1 MSHCASRG
9 KARSGRGTDIAI
21 GGMYAPG
28 DEQTISRIDGK
39 YFQHCGR
46 AGQLQLWLSRP
57 SWRNIKSTW
66 QEVSNFPWHQPPQ
79 NDSIVCTG
87 AAPGWEPRGACQ
99 NWGEYP
105 PGTGTLQPATPRGG
119 SFKPLWVV
127 AMFSLLSPCWQ
138 KPLGARDHSL
148 VTLQPASRF
157 LLWGKGGKEEK
168 LVIVT
173 SRLLP
178 PKMLLPKGCPSGGGC
193 WGRWLCPLRRTG
205 HTDAVET
212 GLGGSSYLWNAH
224 GKCKHGAV
232 SRALSR
238 LFYLWITLPSP
249 ESVWVRVRE
258 ININVAVVILISQF
272 VLILSI
278 LWK

>member
-1 MSHCASRG
+1 MEN
-9 KARSGRGTDIAI
+9 TFNIV
-21 GGMYAPG
+21 
-28 DEQTISRIDGK
+28 
-39 YFQHCGR
+39 
-46 AGQLQLWLSRP
+46 AGQVQLWLSRP

-105 PGTGTLQPATPRGG
+105 PGTGTLQRATPKV
-119 SFKPLWVV
+119 SDFKPLWVV

-138 KPLGARDHSL
+138 KPLGGRDHSL
-148 VTLQPASRF
+148 VTLQPASLYLR
-157 LLWGKGGKEEK
+157 WREGRKEEK

-193 WGRWLCPLRRTG
+193 WGVWLCPLWGERIKLTLWKLG
-205 HTDAVET
+205 WVEAPTFEMLMGNVNT
-212 GLGGSSYLWNAH
+212 GLSLE
-224 GKCKHGAV
+224 
-232 SRALSR
+232 
-238 LFYLWITLPSP
+238 PSP
-249 ESVWVRVRE
+249 GFFTCGLHCPPRKVYGFMWEKSTLMW
-258 ININVAVVILISQF
+258 LLLF
-272 VLILSI
+272 
-278 LWK
+278 

>member
-1 MSHCASRG
+1 MENTSNIVAGQGSYNYGCQGHPEETSNPLGRKFQTFHGSNLLRMTPLYVLGRHQAGSRG
-9 KARSGRGTDIAI
+9 VPARI
-21 GGMYAPG
+21 
-28 DEQTISRIDGK
+28 
-39 YFQHCGR
+39 
-46 AGQLQLWLSRP
+46 
-57 SWRNIKSTW
+57 
-66 QEVSNFPWHQPPQ
+66 EVSIQQALAHCSLPPRKVA
-79 NDSIVCTG
+79 D
-87 AAPGWEPRGACQ
+87 
-99 NWGEYP
+99 
-105 PGTGTLQPATPRGG
+105 
-119 SFKPLWVV
+119 FKPLWVV
-127 AMFSLLSPCWQ
+127 AMFSVLSPCWQ

-148 VTLQPASRF
+148 VTLQPASLF

-193 WGRWLCPLRRTG
+193 WGGVALSSVRRTS

-212 GLGGSSYLWNAH
+212 GLGGSSYLWNAY
-224 GKCKHGAV
+224 GKCKHWAA

-238 LFYLWITLPSP
+238 LFYLWITLSSP
-249 ESVWVRVRE
+249 ESVWVHVRE
-258 ININVAVVILISQF
+258 ININVAVVILISPF